1 MPKMLKMGNGTH
13 SLTPWGGD
21 KYHWN
26 QYGEADLRNL
36 VNLLGHFFLLD
47 GSSIYMW
54 TVFTLYSRSGSNVK
68 ANIVQDKPSFQASW
82 WCCPT
87 TTVAP

>member
-26 QYGEADLRNL
+26 RYGEADLRNL

-54 TVFTLYSRSGSNVK
+54 PQSGNPHMTHRGLLAMGVTGK
-68 ANIVQDKPSFQASW
+68 RR
-82 WCCPT
+82 
-87 TTVAP
+87 